1 MSVVL
6 NYLLSI
12 VYEKNYVKLG
22 KLSQNPNK
30 NIFQLQPMRVGLV
43 SPDKYCSIRCPH
55 SVVSILVCH
64 CASCAL
70 LTPASP
76 ANPRPLCR
84 QQVRGGDGR
93 VADQVRAEDRR
104 RHLHLPRP
112 RAAHRRARGARHPAG
127 RGYTRGPGPRVTCVR
142 RCWSRPA
149 GSSSPSTWRAWR
161 RTRWSSSARPSVCR
175 HLLTPGWTE
184 TGWT

>member
-12 VYEKNYVKLG
+12 VYEKNYGKLG

-70 LTPASP
+70 LALLTPA
-76 ANPRPLCR
+76 LCR

-93 VADQVRAEDRR
+93 VADQGRAED
-104 RHLHLPRP
+104 
-112 RAAHRRARGARHPAG
+112 
-127 RGYTRGPGPRVTCVR
+127 
-142 RCWSRPA
+142 
-149 GSSSPSTWRAWR
+149 
-161 RTRWSSSARPSVCR
+161 
-175 HLLTPGWTE
+175 
-184 TGWT
+184 